1 MFCDAIQ
8 FTTTC
13 SCLFDLLA
21 TLFDLLVILF
31 YLLVTLFNLL
41 FGFCFIFPAI
51 HIGFNRYGAHVQ
63 YLRQSV
69 IKEGSVSKCFMLY
82 LNTRLEEKQV
92 FFNPLFNIAK
102 CICKCRIMHLIA
114 RNKSNY
120 WIYLDLQI
128 I

>member
-92 FFNPLFNIAK
+92 FFIL
-102 CICKCRIMHLIA
+102 
-114 RNKSNY
+114 SST
-120 WIYLDLQI
+120 LQNAFVSAG
-128 I
+128 